1 VIVESGVVRWRTWT
15 PKALFVALIGLMT
28 LGLTG
33 CTPPKSYVALG
44 DSYSAAPANAVQD
57 NNPPG
62 CYRSDHNYPHL
73 VAPNLNLPVF
83 RDVSCS
89 GAQTKDMTSSQSVT
103 PSPNPPPQFD
113 ALDSNTRA
121 VSLTIGGNDI
131 GFTEIIENCVSLVNS
146 GTPCK
151 DKYVVNGDDQIRD
164 RINAT
169 APKVAAVLQGILSR
183 SPQAKIFL
191 LGYLDILPDSGVGC
205 FPQMPVTDGDV
216 PYLRNKEKQLNAMLK
231 SVAEA
236 NNGVYVDTYTPSIGH
251 DACKSPTV
259 RWVEPLAPVP
269 PTYPVHPNPAGMNAD
284 RDILLPVMHQNG
296 F

>member
-1 VIVESGVVRWRTWT
+1 MVQSGVVRWRKWT
-15 PKALFVALIGLMT
+15 LTPLLVALAALVT
-28 LGLTG
+28 LGTTG
-33 CTPPKSYVALG
+33 RTPPQSYVALG
-44 DSYSAAPANAVQD
+44 DSYTAAPANAVQD

-89 GAQTKDMTSSQSVT
+89 GAQTKDMTSSQSVS

-131 GFTEIIENCVSLVNS
+131 GFTEIIQNCISPVNS
-146 GTPCK
+146 GTPCQ
-151 DKYVVNGDDQIRD
+151 DKYVVNGDDQISD

-169 APKVAAVLQGILSR
+169 APKVASVLQGIRSR
-183 SPQAKIFL
+183 SRHTKIFL
-191 LGYLDILPDSGVGC
+191 LGYLDILPDTGVGC

-216 PYLRNKEKQLNAMLK
+216 PYLRDKEKQLNAMLK
-231 SVAEA
+231 SVTVA
-236 NNGVYVDTYTPSIGH
+236 NHGVYVDTYTPSIGH
-251 DACKSPTV
+251 DACQAPTV

-269 PTYPVHPNPAGMNAD
+269 PTYPVHPNQAGMNAD

>member
-1 VIVESGVVRWRTWT
+1 MVKSRLVRWRNRA
-15 PKALFVALIGLMT
+15 PEVSGVALMGLIT
-28 LGLTG
+28 LGLAG
-33 CTPPKSYVALG
+33 CTPPQSYVALG

-73 VAPNLNLPVF
+73 VAPNLSLPVF

-89 GAQTKDMTSSQSVT
+89 GAQTQDMTSSQSVS

-113 ALDSNTRA
+113 ALDSKTRA

-131 GFTEIIENCVSLVNS
+131 GFTEIIKNCVSPVNS
-146 GTPCK
+146 GTPCQN
-151 DKYVVNGDDQIRD
+151 KYVVNGDDQISD

-183 SPQAKIFL
+183 SPKAKVFL
-191 LGYLDILPDSGVGC
+191 LGYLDILPDNGMGC
-205 FPQMPVTDGDV
+205 FPQMPITDGDV
-216 PYLRNKEKQLNAMLK
+216 PYLRDKEKQLNAMLK
-231 SVAEA
+231 SVTVA

-251 DACKSPTV
+251 DACQAPTV
-259 RWVEPLAPVP
+259 RWVEPLAPVA

-284 RDILLPVMHQNG
+284 RDILLPVMHQHG

>member
-1 VIVESGVVRWRTWT
+1 
-15 PKALFVALIGLMT
+15 
-28 LGLTG
+28 
-33 CTPPKSYVALG
+33 VALG

-62 CYRSDHNYPHL
+62 CFRSNRNYAHL

-103 PSPNPPPQFD
+103 PPPNPLPQLD

-131 GFTEIIENCVSLVNS
+131 GFTEIIENCASLVNS
-146 GTPCK
+146 GTPCQ
-151 DKYVVNGDDQIRD
+151 DKYVVNGHDQISD
-164 RINAT
+164 RIHAA
-169 APKVAAVLQGILSR
+169 APKVAAVLQGIRSR
-183 SPQAKIFL
+183 SPQAKVFL
-191 LGYLDILPDSGVGC
+191 LGYLDILPDNGVGC
-205 FPQMPVTDGDV
+205 FPQMPITNGDV
-216 PYLRNKEKQLNAMLK
+216 PYLRDKEKQLNAMLQ
-231 SVAEA
+231 SVTVA
-236 NNGVYVDTYTPSIGH
+236 NNGVFVDAYTPSIGH
-251 DACKSPTV
+251 DACQSPTV
-259 RWVEPLAPVP
+259 RWVEPLVPVP
-269 PTYPVHPNPAGMNAD
+269 PTYPVHPNQAGMNAD